1 MALRALIK
9 KEYRL
14 LLRDRL
20 SASILLLM
28 PLLCILVLGLLTGEG
43 FGQKTDN
50 RLRVSLVIQ
59 DQGYAVR
66 ECASHLMV
74 TPVSAFGS
82 LPVAVAQAQSVH
94 NFAVSSEKWSDVIQ
108 RDLAETAEIRVEI
121 IDSLE
126 EAEDLVKSGRRSAII
141 VLGPLFSERV
151 HACSFLADGI
161 NPFYRDGVNLK
172 ELDARLLRDP
182 TQLTAASIIEQV
194 GQVTLLRVV
203 LPWMIGRAF
212 ERLSEPSF
220 IDRLGKEVRLPV
232 PGQFKFLLSTLRK
245 PKPGEELDP
254 DRVSLQEMLDLAAG
268 PDREAAAEYR
278 QKVGAGVQQALAG
291 QFPKYNLTAK
301 TWAALTKAAPHEG
314 KGETPERYANE
325 GGSGLLNRG
334 AARYQ
339 ILVPSYTVLFSFA
352 LMLTVGW
359 LFVMERRQ
367 GTLRR
372 LLAAPV
378 GRGEVLLGKLLPC
391 LTLSIFQGM
400 FLLLAGKVLFNMS
413 WGPAEWSIWQQLLM
427 LLPVVLT
434 TSLAAMGLAMFV
446 AAVARTEM
454 QVAIFGSLLFLFLGL
469 ISGCLIPRELMPEGM
484 LQVSWIT
491 PHAWAL
497 DAYRQLLQR
506 PVPGAEVNLDI
517 VMRSCLVLAGFGAG
531 FLALAWWLLR
541 LD

>member
-9 KEYRL
+9 KEFRL

-20 SASILLLM
+20 SAGLLLLM
-28 PLLCILVLGLLTGEG
+28 PLLCILILGLLLGEG

-50 RLRVSLVIQ
+50 RLRVSLVDR

-66 ECASHLMV
+66 ECASQLMI
-74 TPVSAFGS
+74 TPISAFGC
-82 LPVAVAQAQSVH
+82 LPAGVVQGQSVH
-94 NFAVSSEKWSDVIQ
+94 SIVASSESWGKVVQ
-108 RDLAETAEIRVEI
+108 RDLAETAEIRVELI
-121 IDSLE
+121 ASTE
-126 EAEDLVKSGRRSAII
+126 EAKRLVQSGRRSAII
-141 VLGPLFSERV
+141 ELGPLFSERV

-161 NPFYRDGVNLK
+161 NPFYRDGVNLD

-212 ERLSEPSF
+212 ERLSDDTF
-220 IDRLGKEVRLPV
+220 IDRLAQGIRLPIID
-232 PGQFKFLLSTLRK
+232 PFTKREIGKFSLASLLTT
-245 PKPGEELDP
+245 P
-254 DRVSLQEMLDLAAG
+254 
-268 PDREAAAEYR
+268 EYKR
-278 QKVGAGVQQALAG
+278 AVGNGVQKALES
-291 QFPKYNLTAK
+291 QFSKFSLTSK
-301 TWAALTKAAPHEG
+301 TWAGLTKSESRIGHGVEAVTFSDEA
-314 KGETPERYANE
+314 
-325 GGSGLLNRG
+325 GSGFLNRG

-352 LMLTVGW
+352 LVLTVGW

-372 LLAAPV
+372 LRAAPV
-378 GRGEVLLGKLLPC
+378 SRGEVLLGKLLPC
-391 LTLSIFQGM
+391 LGLSIVQGS
-400 FLLLAGKVLFNMS
+400 FLLLAGKLVFNMS
-413 WGPAEWSIWQQLLM
+413 WGPEDWPIAKQLLM
-427 LLPVVLT
+427 LLPVVVT

-454 QVAIFGSLLFLFLGL
+454 QVAILGSLLFLFLGL

-484 LQVSWIT
+484 TQVSQIT

-506 PVPGAEVNLDI
+506 PAPGAEGPNLEI
-517 VMRSCLVLAGFGAG
+517 VARSCLVLTGFGLG
-531 FLALAWWLLR
+531 FLALAWGLLR